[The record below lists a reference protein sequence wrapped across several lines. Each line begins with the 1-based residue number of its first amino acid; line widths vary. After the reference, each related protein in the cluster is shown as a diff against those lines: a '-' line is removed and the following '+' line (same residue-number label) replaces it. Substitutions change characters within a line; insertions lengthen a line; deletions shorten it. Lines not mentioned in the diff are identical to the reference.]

1 MKKSYWIIIALVII
15 IAALLLVF
23 SGSDPSR
30 SSSDTSP
37 ESEQERQ
44 SQLLNIFQFMSEGK
58 EDKPQQEFDPEKINT
73 YEIKE
78 ANLIRDVTVEKDPVC
93 TNEDFK
99 VTVIAKNPNGPD
111 EHLVY
116 RIQNELGNPAIL
128 RYTKPGKRVFYVVV
142 RDEGKHI
149 DFEKVEVT
157 VQECP
162 GKPAVILD
170 ARLHNLEPET
180 ARFEVTSQKG
190 LTGKCTYD
198 WDFGDGNYMTTDTGY
213 VEHNYAKREQT
224 TLQSSFLVKVK
235 VTDAQGQEA
244 TGRTTISFPNI
255 HYLSKLMGN
264 PVLPVTYNRFPRITD
279 SGIEVTA
286 TIKNIFDEP
295 VTFDS
300 AELEM
305 KPCDSTWS
313 PEYRQLDASSILE
326 VTTIPPRA
334 STKQIILLD
343 RSLLPPSTCNVLI
356 HIKGPFGNNE
366 EVSAKLYLDIPP
378 TGKEDIDTQKD
389 RVIDDKEM
397 VDKLNRAAEI
407 LGKDRPITPSDI
419 EKLERE
425 GKL

>member
-1 MKKSYWIIIALVII
+1 MKKNYWIIIALVII
-15 IAALLLVF
+15 IAGLLFVF
-23 SGSDPSR
+23 SGSDSSR
-30 SSSDTSP
+30 SSRDTSP
-37 ESEQERQ
+37 EKEQERQ
-44 SQLLNIFQFMSEGK
+44 SQLLNIFQFMSAGK

-78 ANLIRDVTVEKDPVC
+78 ANLIRDVIVEKDPVC

-162 GKPAVILD
+162 GKPSVILD

-180 ARFEVTSQKG
+180 AKFEVTSQKG

-224 TLQSSFLVKVK
+224 ALQSSFLVKVK

-255 HYLSKLMGN
+255 HYLSKLMGT

-279 SGIEVTA
+279 AGIEVTA

-305 KPCDSTWS
+305 KPCDSSWS
-313 PEYRQLDASSILE
+313 PEYKQLDASSILE
-326 VTTIPPRA
+326 VTTIPPRG
-334 STKQIILLD
+334 STKQIIFMD
-343 RSLLPPSTCNVLI
+343 RSMLPPSTCNVIIQL
-356 HIKGPFGNNE
+356 KGPFGNNE
-366 EVSAKLYLDIPP
+366 EVMAKLYLDIPP
-378 TGKEDIDTQKD
+378 TGKEDIDPQKD

-407 LGKDRPITPSDI
+407 LGKDRPITPADI

>member
-1 MKKSYWIIIALVII
+1 MKKNYLIITILVII
-15 IAALLLVF
+15 IAGLLFILT
-23 SGSDPSR
+23 GND
-30 SSSDTSP
+30 SSSNTS
-37 ESEQERQ
+37 ESSVTEQEKQ
-44 SQLLNIFQFMSEGK
+44 SQLLNIFQFMSAGK
-58 EDKPQQEFDPEKINT
+58 EDKPQQEFDPEKIHT

-78 ANLIRDVTVEKDPVC
+78 ANLIKDVILEKNPVC

-128 RYTKPGKRVFYVVV
+128 RYTRPGKRVFYVVV

-162 GKPAVILD
+162 GKPTVILD

-180 ARFEVTSQKG
+180 AKFEVTSQKG
-190 LTGKCTYD
+190 LEGKCSYD

-235 VTDAQGQEA
+235 VTDAQGHEA
-244 TGRTTISFPNI
+244 TGRSTISFPNI
-255 HYLSKLMGN
+255 HYLSNLMGN

-279 SGIEVTA
+279 AGIEVTA
-286 TIKNIFDEP
+286 TIKNIFNEP
-295 VTFDS
+295 VIFDS

-305 KPCDSTWS
+305 KPCDSSWS
-313 PEYRQLDASSILE
+313 PEYRQVAASSLLE
-326 VTTIPPRA
+326 VTTIPPRG
-334 STKQIILLD
+334 STKQIIFMD
-343 RSLLPPSTCNVLI
+343 RSLLPPSTCNVIIQL
-356 HIKGPFGNNE
+356 KGPFGKNE
-366 EVSAKLYLDIPP
+366 EVSAKLYLNIPP
-378 TGKEDIDTQKD
+378 TGKEDIDPQKD
-389 RVIDDKEM
+389 KVIDDTEM

-407 LGKDRPITPSDI
+407 LGKDRPITPADI

>member
-1 MKKSYWIIIALVII
+1 MKRNYLIIVILVIVT
-15 IAALLLVF
+15 AGLLFILT
-23 SGSDPSR
+23 GND
-30 SSSDTSP
+30 SSNNTS
-37 ESEQERQ
+37 ESSVSEQEKQ
-44 SQLLNIFQFMSEGK
+44 SQLLNIFQFMSAGK

-78 ANLIRDVTVEKDPVC
+78 AKLIRDVILEKNPVC

-162 GKPAVILD
+162 EKPTVILD

-180 ARFEVTSQKG
+180 AKFEVTSQKG

-213 VEHNYAKREQT
+213 VEHNYAKRDQT
-224 TLQSSFLVKVK
+224 ALQSSFIVKVK

-244 TGRTTISFPNI
+244 TGRSTISFPNI

-279 SGIEVTA
+279 AGIEVTA
-286 TIKNIFDEP
+286 TIKNIFNEP

-300 AELEM
+300 AEMEL
-305 KPCDSTWS
+305 KPCDSSWS
-313 PEYRQLDASSILE
+313 PEYRQLEASGILE
-326 VTTIPPRA
+326 VSTIPPRG
-334 STKQIILLD
+334 STKQIIRLD
-343 RSLLPPSTCNVLI
+343 RSLLPPSTCNVNIQL
-356 HIKGPFGNNE
+356 KGPFGRNE
-366 EVSAKLYLDIPP
+366 EVSAKLYLEIPP
-378 TGKEDIDTQKD
+378 TGKEDIDPNRDK
-389 RVIDDKEM
+389 VIDDDEM
-397 VDKLNRAAEI
+397 LKKLNRAAEI
-407 LGKDRPITPSDI
+407 LGKDRPITPADI

>member
-1 MKKSYWIIIALVII
+1 MKRNYLVIVV
-15 IAALLLVF
+15 LVIVTAGILF
-23 SGSDPSR
+23 ILTGND
-30 SSSDTSP
+30 SSSNTS
-37 ESEQERQ
+37 ESSVKEQEKQ
-44 SQLLNIFQFMSEGK
+44 SQLLNIFQFMSAGK

-78 ANLIRDVTVEKDPVC
+78 ANLIKDVILEKNPVC

-162 GKPAVILD
+162 GKPTVILD

-180 ARFEVTSQKG
+180 AKFEVTSQKG
-190 LTGKCTYD
+190 LEGKCTYD

-213 VEHNYAKREQT
+213 VEHNYSKREQT

-235 VTDAQGQEA
+235 VTDAKGQEA
-244 TGRTTISFPNI
+244 TGRSTISFPNI
-255 HYLSKLMGN
+255 HYLSNLMGN

-279 SGIEVTA
+279 AGIEVTA
-286 TIKNIFDEP
+286 TIKNIFNEP
-295 VTFDS
+295 VIFDS

-305 KPCDSTWS
+305 KPCDSSWS
-313 PEYRQLDASSILE
+313 PEYRQVAASSLLE
-326 VTTIPPRA
+326 VTTIPPRG
-334 STKQIILLD
+334 STKQIIFMD
-343 RSLLPPSTCNVLI
+343 RSLLPPSTCNVIIQL
-356 HIKGPFGNNE
+356 KGPFGKNE
-366 EVSAKLYLDIPP
+366 EVSAKLYLNIPP
-378 TGKEDIDTQKD
+378 TGKEDIDPQKD
-389 RVIDDKEM
+389 KVIDDKEM